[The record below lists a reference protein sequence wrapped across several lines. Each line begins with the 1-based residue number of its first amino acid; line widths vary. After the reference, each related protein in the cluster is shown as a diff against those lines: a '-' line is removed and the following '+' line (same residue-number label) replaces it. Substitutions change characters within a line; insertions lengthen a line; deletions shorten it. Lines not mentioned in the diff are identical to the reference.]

1 VSLRAVNTRRGKT
14 MKIFLDTGDVEA
26 VRKAYE
32 TGLID
37 GVTTNPSHIAK
48 TQRKF
53 NDVVEEICSILP
65 GPVSVEAVSDT
76 AEKLVEEAVSLA
88 SIAPNVVVKIP
99 MTVEGLKAVPILEE
113 QKKVMTNVTMIFSST
128 QSFLAMKAG
137 ASFVSIVL
145 SRLDAVANESDILV
159 DDAVIIRNNYGFD
172 SEIIAGSVKTQNHI
186 LACLRAGVDIATINP
201 DLFFQI
207 FKHPLTVE
215 GLAQFAVDWKKVV
228 K

>member
-1 VSLRAVNTRRGKT
+1 
-14 MKIFLDTGDVEA
+14 MKIFLDTGDAEA
-26 VRKAYE
+26 IRKAYD

-53 NDVVEEICSILP
+53 NDVIEEICSIVS

-76 AEKLVEEAVSLA
+76 TEKLIEEAVRLA
-88 SIAPNVVVKIP
+88 SIAPNVVIKIP
-99 MTVEGLKAVPILEE
+99 MTVEGLRAVPILEE
-113 QKKVMTNVTMIFSST
+113 QKNVKTNVTMIFSST

-145 SRLDAVANESDILV
+145 SRLDAVANESNILV
-159 DDAVIIRNNYGFD
+159 QDAAIIRNNYGFD
-172 SEIIAGSVKTQNHI
+172 SEIIAGSIKTQNHI
-186 LACLRAGVDIATINP
+186 LTCLRAGVDIATMNP
-201 DLFFQI
+201 DLFFQM
-207 FKHPLTVE
+207 FKHPLTTE
-215 GLAQFAVDWKKVV
+215 GLDQFAKDWEKVP